1 MGSFVH
7 GSWIWDLFEWKRPLF
22 EDLIAKLEEERVST
36 CEDKWIWVHGQC
48 GVFSLKSLYV
58 ALAKEFFR
66 FLSCPQLPVETKSI
80 MFEISIR
87 EWKFSSN
94 EYSIAETTCEKI

>member
-58 ALAKEFFR
+58 ALKPHARRYKCN
-66 FLSCPQLPVETKSI
+66 LNAS
-80 MFEISIR
+80 
-87 EWKFSSN
+87 FSSALN
-94 EYSIAETTCEKI
+94 HVGIDICIQVDQRASLLGKT